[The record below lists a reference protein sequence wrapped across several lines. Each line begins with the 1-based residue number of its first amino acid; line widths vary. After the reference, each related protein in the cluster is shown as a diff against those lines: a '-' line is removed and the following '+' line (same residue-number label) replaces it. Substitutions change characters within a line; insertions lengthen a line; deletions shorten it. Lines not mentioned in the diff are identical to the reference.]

1 MKRLYAKVTVV
12 DIAEGFALALDDRPI
27 NTPGRWPLVVPTRAL
42 AEGIAHEWRVQGS
55 TVRPET
61 MPLMQLAAT
70 VLDHISLYR
79 EQIEGATLRYAETD
93 AICYRADQPAALVGL
108 QSAVWDP
115 LADWLAAEY
124 GVRLLVVSGIL
135 PVAQP
140 PGALDALRQ
149 ILASMDDWRL
159 CAFQSAAA
167 SSGSFVIAL
176 ALLDG
181 RLDPEAAFEAAE
193 LDSSFEIDRWG
204 EDAAA
209 TARRAIVAS
218 DLAAAR
224 RFHDLLGHAP

>member
-1 MKRLYAKVTVV
+1 VTVV
-12 DIAEGFALALDDRPI
+12 DIAEGFALALDDRPV

-42 AEGIAHEWRVQGS
+42 ADAIAHEWRVQGS
-55 TVRPET
+55 TIRPET

-79 EQIEGATLRYAETD
+79 EQVESATLRYAETD
-93 AICYRADQPAALVGL
+93 LICYRAAQPPSLVRL
-108 QSAVWDP
+108 QSAAWDP
-115 LADWLAAEY
+115 LAEWLTAEY
-124 GVRLLVVSGIL
+124 GVRLNIVAGIL

-140 PGALDALRQ
+140 RETLDALRQ
-149 ILASMDDWRL
+149 AMAEMDDWRL

-181 RLDPEAAFEAAE
+181 RLDVEAAFQAAE
-193 LDSSFEIDRWG
+193 IDASFEIDHWG
-204 EDAAA
+204 EDSES
-209 TARRAIVAS
+209 TSRRSTVAS